1 MPIGFR
7 DDHLKDR
14 KNVLEKIDIALND
27 IGIVEDAFEA
37 PEHA

>member
-14 KNVLEKIDIALND
+14 KKALEKTDIALND
-27 IGIVEDAFEA
+27 IGVVE
-37 PEHA
+37 